1 MGVVDVIYAFEKGV
15 LSGRVKEW
23 LGVGAENVVSSFRSE
38 KTGKFGCLSETY
50 EAYREESMM
59 LLPSSQAANV
69 RVKG

>member
-23 LGVGAENVVSSFRSE
+23 LGAENVVSSFRSE

-50 EAYREESMM
+50 EAYREESIM
-59 LLPSSQAANV
+59 LLPSSQAADV

>member
-50 EAYREESMM
+50 EAYREESIM
-59 LLPSSQAANV
+59 LLPSSQAADV